1 MISIEF
7 PARDV
12 LNFKVISTIKYM
24 KILGNSSRGPIL
36 IQKRYLYKYC
46 ILLIALY
53 SFQLWYYNKA
63 LLVYPLKE
71 LRKMQWRAALWVL
84 GIFYTSL
91 MLGIEAI
98 VSFIPI
104 YLYLQKLCGRFHL
117 RAYSLLLNYIIRL
130 IRPSDNVKLHTL
142 LLERLISRQWVIIKS
157 FIIDMDNRFNKV
169 FSSFSSFNYEFSPRN
184 SLIDIFP
191 NYFLQLFFFSYS
203 E

>member
-7 PARDV
+7 PVRDV

-71 LRKMQWRAALWVL
+71 LRKMQWKAALWVL

-104 YLYLQKLCGRFHL
+104 YLYLQKLCSRFHL
-117 RAYSLLLNYIIRL
+117 RAYSLLSNYIIRL